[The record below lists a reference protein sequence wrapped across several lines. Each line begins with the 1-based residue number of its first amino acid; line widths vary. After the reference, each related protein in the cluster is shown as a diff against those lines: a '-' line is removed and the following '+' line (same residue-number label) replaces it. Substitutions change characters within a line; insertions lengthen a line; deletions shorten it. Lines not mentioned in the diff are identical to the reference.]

1 MRKSIHYLS
10 ATVAFAITTFQGA
23 GAADLHVCAKGC
35 LYSTIQAAV
44 NAASSGDVIQIA
56 AGHYVGNVTIEG
68 KALTLLGAA
77 GGPNNVSEVVG
88 VGLGPVFTLGLGS
101 GDSYHLIEMHNLTIT
116 QGAHQTGTGVGAGV
130 QVRAGA
136 YLHLFDSILTQNTAR
151 FGGGLGVNTP
161 GGPQSTVTRCLIDD
175 NVAVT
180 DNPGAPDGLGGGI
193 EVSPNSNVAVSGSTI
208 VRNHALDGGGIFTDR
223 GSQLTLSQSTVND
236 NSVAQIHF
244 SKAYIGGAGGG
255 IEANSSISITN
266 SVIANNT
273 AEGPEG
279 GLGGGLF
286 LVLGGADQI
295 TSTMVA
301 HNAAISQPNVA
312 GSGGGIFTAAP
323 SQADTLGLDHV
334 YVVENTSAQNGGIGG
349 ISNEGTLVLTHTT
362 IAENTGVNCSGGVGC
377 PP

>member
-193 EVSPNSNVAVSGSTI
+193 
-208 VRNHALDGGGIFTDR
+208 FTDR